1 MPIRNPTS
9 LMAQTISSTRNPQMR
24 DFAERLIAYEIR
36 ENKSS
41 GTTTPAAFPVCEKLR
56 PHLAN
61 LMGNT
66 GFRALLSRALARAE
80 AEVPSLR
87 AMQVKADGSLAR
99 LGEVEAQLDPE
110 ELAEGSVVLVAQLL
124 GLLVAFIGET
134 LTLRLVR
141 EVWPYQFMDTPEET
155 LKVLQ
160 TTSDRAAKEKQ
171 GEISM
176 PVATSTY

>member
-1 MPIRNPTS
+1 MPIHNPTS
-9 LMAQTISSTRNPQMR
+9 LTAQAISGARIPQMR
-24 DFAERLIAYEIR
+24 DFAERLIACETR

-41 GTTTPAAFPVCEKLR
+41 ETKTPAAFPVCEKLR

-80 AEVPSLR
+80 ADVPSLR
-87 AMQVKADGSLAR
+87 AMQVKADGSLAG
-99 LGEVEAQLDPE
+99 LDEVEAQFDPE
-110 ELAEGSVVLVAQLL
+110 ELAEGRVVLVAQLL

-141 EVWPYQFMDTPEET
+141 ETWPKLSLNDLNFNNDD
-155 LKVLQ
+155 K
-160 TTSDRAAKEKQ
+160 K
-171 GEISM
+171 
-176 PVATSTY
+176 